1 MTASRT
7 GAREPDW
14 NLIRRRLADA
24 ERALAAPFDLSSE
37 RARAIIDKRTRALAR
52 TALAHQAATDPVDLV
67 VFAVG
72 GGRYGIETRHVRET
86 VAITQITPVPGAGD
100 GLLGVTYLR
109 GDILPVADPRALLPM
124 ASRGLMDFSFVVVLG
139 RERAEYGL
147 AVQAIHEVEA
157 IDRADLRDIADP
169 SARKNGQIWRMT
181 PAGTLLLD
189 GAALLG
195 AAFSPA
201 GG

>member
-1 MTASRT
+1 MTA
-7 GAREPDW
+7 AREFDW
-14 NLIRRRLADA
+14 PLIRHRLADA
-24 ERALAAPFDLSSE
+24 ERALEAPFDLASE
-37 RARAIIDKRTRALAR
+37 RARAIIDRRTHALAR
-52 TALAHQAATDPVDLV
+52 AAQAHDAAVDPVELV
-67 VFAVG
+67 AFAVG

-124 ASRGLMDFSFVVVLG
+124 AARGLMDFSFIAVLG

-147 AVQAIHEVEA
+147 AVQAVHEVETA
-157 IDRADLRDIADP
+157 DRAALRDFAGP
-169 SARKNGQIWRMT
+169 AARGNGKAWRMT
-181 PAGTLLLD
+181 PEGTLLLD
-189 GAALLG
+189 GAALLDLT
-195 AAFSPA
+195 FSIA